1 MGKNNIILV
10 GFMASGKTTIGKL
23 LSYEL
28 NYSFIDTDG
37 LIEEME
43 GKSVNDIFNLKG
55 EAYFRELES
64 KALDLLSSS
73 KNTVISTGGG
83 IVISE
88 DNRKKLKDIG
98 NVVYLNASQEWIL
111 TNLSRSNIVR
121 PLLSKEKEPVNK
133 VKEILYNRLECYE
146 NIADYIIVVNDKA
159 PKEIVDNII
168 CTIQYCN

>member
-10 GFMASGKTTIGKL
+10 GFMASGKTTTGKL
-23 LSYEL
+23 LSDVL
-28 NYSFIDTDG
+28 NYSFIDTDR

-43 GKSVNDIFNLKG
+43 GKTINDIFNLKG

-64 KALDLLSSS
+64 KILDLLSSS
-73 KNTVISTGGG
+73 ENTVISTGGG

-98 NVVYLNASQEWIL
+98 NVIYLNASPEWIL
-111 TNLSRSNIVR
+111 ANLNRSNIVR
-121 PLLSKEKEPVNK
+121 PLLLKEKEPGNK
-133 VKEILYNRLECYE
+133 VKEILYNRLEFYE
-146 NIADYIIVVNDKA
+146 GVADYIIIVNDKS
-159 PKEIVDNII
+159 PMEIVDNII